1 MTKEIIATDKAPQAI
16 GSYSQGVKTGNLLF
30 SSGQIALDPQTGE
43 MDNENFETE
52 TRRVFDNVKGVATAG
67 GVTLDDAV
75 KLTVYLTDLND
86 FAALN
91 EIMAEYF
98 VGPYPARAAVQV
110 SALPKGATVEVDAI
124 FQTEE

>member
-1 MTKEIIATDKAPQAI
+1 MTKKIIATDKAPQAI

-43 MDNENFETE
+43 MDNENFVTE
-52 TRRVFDNVKGVATAG
+52 TRRVFENVKGVAEAG

-98 VGPYPARAAVQV
+98 VEPYPARAAVQV

-124 FQTEE
+124 FQTEK

>member
-1 MTKEIIATDKAPQAI
+1 MTKTIIATDKAPQAI

-30 SSGQIALDPQTGE
+30 SSGQIALDPKTAE

-52 TRRVFDNVKGVATAG
+52 TRRVFDNVKGVAEAG

-98 VGPYPARAAVQV
+98 VEPYPARAAVQV

-124 FQTEE
+124 FQTEK